1 MRNRLALAFAAA
13 VAALLTGAALLAFG
27 PLAPLQDAAYD
38 RAILWTSRGP
48 VDPQPVTLVAI
59 DEPSLRR
66 IGPWPWPRSRVAEL
80 LATIT
85 RLQPRVLAV
94 DLMLAGLP
102 EVEDGDA
109 GAIRDALAP
118 APRLVLPIAANSG
131 RTGGDVWRE
140 LLAWPDAMVPSGAVQ
155 GHTLLPGASE
165 GGQGGVCRAL
175 DLELRL
181 PSESPGEA
189 ARVFRPLALRAA
201 ELFRGEA
208 FAAAGSGGSLRI
220 RYQRGLHPG
229 YQTLSAQGLL
239 EHPQQGEEWIR
250 DRLVFV
256 GGTAAG
262 LPDFRPTPAGDL
274 PGVEI
279 QVQAA
284 MTLLRGREPQPA
296 PAAIGLGIAATLV
309 FGAALLVGHGRLAAG
324 AAVSLG
330 GSMALGGVSL
340 VLLAAADRWLDP
352 AVPAASALLGLTAAL
367 ALRSR
372 RAGDALEQRE
382 RQLSALSRA
391 SEQLGLDRSATL
403 AGLFQG
409 AVDLIAALPGV
420 DGVSGLLVDPPS
432 GRLLARARSG
442 EAGEVERLWRDG
454 GLDALLGGERY
465 GAFRRAEILGHH
477 WLRFATSETTRGAV
491 VVRLGAPGREA
502 GVLVATSRR
511 AQPFARGEADV
522 IAALASQAA
531 LSARSLDA
539 ARRSRE
545 LLEATLR
552 SLVEAIEARDPYLRG
567 HAARVSELSA
577 RLAAEMD
584 LSPADRETVR
594 LAGLLHDV
602 GKVALPDP
610 VLRHPGEFGASER
623 RQMETHPE
631 IGRRIL
637 EPVAEAL
644 ADSAEVV
651 EQLLP
656 AVLHH
661 HRRFDGGEGSY
672 PATPLRQPLPPA
684 ARILAVA
691 DAYDGMVSERPHRPA
706 MRPADAVAEIRR
718 ASGGQFDPDVV
729 RALVGLHRRGELG

>member
-1 MRNRLALAFAAA
+1 MRNRLALALAAA
-13 VAALLTGAALLAFG
+13 AAALLAGAGLLALG

-66 IGPWPWPRSRVAEL
+66 LGPWPWPRSRVAEL
-80 LATIT
+80 LAAIT
-85 RLQPRVLAV
+85 FARPRVLSV

-102 EVEDGDA
+102 EEADGDA
-109 GAIRDALAP
+109 EAIRAALAS

-131 RTGGDVWRE
+131 RTGADVWRE
-140 LLAWPDAMVPSGAVQ
+140 LLAWPAAMVPPGASQ

-165 GGQGGVCRAL
+165 GGRGSVCRAL
-175 DLELRL
+175 DRELRL
-181 PSESPGEA
+181 PSEIPGEP
-189 ARVFRPLALRAA
+189 ARVYPSLAQRAA
-201 ELFRGEA
+201 ELFRGES
-208 FAAAGSGGSLRI
+208 FASSAPGPSLRI
-220 RYQRGLHPG
+220 RYQGRSRPG
-229 YQTLSAQGLL
+229 YQTLSAGELL
-239 EHPQQGEEWIR
+239 AQPQQGRDLIR

-262 LPDFRPTPAGDL
+262 LPDFRPTPIGDL
-274 PGVEI
+274 AGVEI

-284 MTLLRGREPQPA
+284 ITLLRGREPRPA
-296 PAAIGLGIAATLV
+296 PAAVGLGIAAALV
-309 FGAALLVGHGRLAAG
+309 LGTALLVGHGRLVAG
-324 AAVSLG
+324 AAISLG
-330 GSMALGGVSL
+330 GSAALGGVAL
-340 VLLAAADRWLDP
+340 GLLGGAGVWLDP
-352 AVPAASALLGLTAAL
+352 AVPGASALLGLTAAL

-372 RAGDALEQRE
+372 GTGDALEHRE

-391 SEQLGLDRSATL
+391 SEQMGLDRTASL
-403 AGLFQG
+403 AGLFQS
-409 AVDLIAALPGV
+409 AIDLIAALPGI

-454 GLDALLGGERY
+454 ALDELLGGERHR
-465 GAFRRAEILGHH
+465 AFLRAEILGHH
-477 WLRFATSETTRGAV
+477 WLRFATTETTRGAV
-491 VVRLGAPGREA
+491 VVRLGTPGREA
-502 GVLVATSRR
+502 GVLVAISRR
-511 AQPFARGEADV
+511 AQPFSRGEADV
-522 IAALASQAA
+522 VAALASQAA
-531 LSARSLDA
+531 LSVRSLDA

-567 HAARVSELSA
+567 HAGRVSELST
-577 RLAAEMD
+577 RLAMEMN

-610 VLRHPGEFGASER
+610 VLRHPGEFGISER
-623 RQMETHPE
+623 QQMETHPE

-637 EPVAEAL
+637 APVAEAL

-672 PATPLRQPLPPA
+672 PATPPRQPLPAA

-691 DAYDGMVSERPHRPA
+691 DAFDGMVSERPHRA
-706 MRPADAVAEIRR
+706 AIRPADAVAEIRR
-718 ASGGQFDPDVV
+718 ASGGQFDPEVV